1 MLYSHASWDQTM
13 SNPLLRTPFGQVELR
28 PVASPPGAPEG
39 MQTYVLLP
47 DLDELLGVPGFG
59 LRDPIL
65 VRAPAPPALQPQ
77 LPLISRRL
85 ARLTNCQR
93 LRA

>member
-1 MLYSHASWDQTM
+1 M

-28 PVASPPGAPEG
+28 PVAPPSGAEG

-65 VRAPAPPALQPQ
+65 VCDRKAGGLFAAVTSL
-77 LPLISRRL
+77 LSH
-85 ARLTNCQR
+85 
-93 LRA
+93 